1 MILVYLVTVLIN
13 VLLVNLVFI
22 YTKVNVDQNAPLMD
36 LKLTIVLIHVLNV
49 LLNIVSVVIKAN
61 VINVKKDFNFRM

>member
-1 MILVYLVTVLIN
+1 MILVYLATVLIN

-22 YTKVNVDQNAPLMD
+22 YTKVNVDQNVPLMD
-36 LKLTIVLIHVLNV
+36 LKLMIVLIHVLNV